1 MRSGSMS
8 GAVSGSARAMSSA
21 CVSCLARH
29 LYGHEKGSHVVHI
42 VAGMREGQDD
52 KAVAGEFRCQFM
64 QGKA

>member
-8 GAVSGSARAMSSA
+8 GAVG
-21 CVSCLARH
+21 H
-29 LYGHEKGSHVVHI
+29 LHGHEKGSHVVHI